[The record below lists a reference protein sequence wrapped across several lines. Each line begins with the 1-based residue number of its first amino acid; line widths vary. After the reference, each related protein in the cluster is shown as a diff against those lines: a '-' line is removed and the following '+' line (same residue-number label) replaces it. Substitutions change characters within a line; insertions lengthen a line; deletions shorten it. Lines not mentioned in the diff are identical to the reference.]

1 MRILIVDDNHQMR
14 KALAAAIKKFGYESA
29 LAAGGDAALSIL
41 DDSINVVISD
51 IRMPE
56 MSGVDLLKKIRKRFS
71 DMPVILVTAYGSVTL
86 AVEAFKLGASDFILK
101 PFNNKILKEAI
112 DRAARFVK
120 YENDII
126 GDKFIGNSPDIL
138 KIKNMLRKVADTD
151 MPVLLCGESGTGKE
165 IIARYIHT
173 LMNDSDKQTPFV
185 AINCSAVPENLFES
199 EMFGYEKGAF
209 TDAVGMKEGKFEEA
223 SNGILFADEITEM
236 PGNLQAKLL
245 RVLQEKEIVRI
256 GGKKV
261 IPVNFRF
268 ISSTNRDIKDSIKE
282 KKIREDL
289 FYRINAL
296 TITIPPLRHR
306 KDDIATLSDYF
317 LKKYASKF
325 KRAAESIDNDA
336 MEMLKN
342 YSWPGNVRELENV
355 IERAVAL
362 SDDKL
367 LTKSDIFLHG
377 TYSADIKEEKFSV
390 IPLADMEKKLIYKA
404 LEKCNG
410 NKTKAAEMI
419 GVTSRTLRNK
429 LKEYETKDKRFK
441 Q

>member
-1 MRILIVDDNHQMR
+1 MRVLIVDDNHQMR

-29 LAAGGDAALSIL
+29 LAAGGNAALNIL

-71 DMPVILVTAYGSVTL
+71 DMPVILVTAYGSVAL
-86 AVEAFKLGASDFILK
+86 AVEAFKLGASDFIIK

-138 KIKNMLRKVADTD
+138 KIKNILRKVADTD

-165 IIARYIHT
+165 VIARYIHT
-173 LMNDSDKQTPFV
+173 LMNGSDKQTPFV

-209 TDAVGMKEGKFEEA
+209 TDAAVMKEGKFEEA

-256 GGKKV
+256 GGKKI

-268 ISSTNRDIKDSIKE
+268 ISSTNRDIKDSIEE
-282 KKIREDL
+282 KKIREDAMQAGL
-289 FYRINAL
+289 KQAVMVPLGTAQQSYEAIEIAEVVAKNGNPASITDVGVGVQSAYTGVLGGIYNVLINL
-296 TITIPPLRHR
+296 
-306 KDDIATLSDYF
+306 KDICNGSELSN
-317 LKKYASKF
+317 LKFDHSFVSFSF
-325 KRAAESIDNDA
+325 KT
-336 MEMLKN
+336 
-342 YSWPGNVRELENV
+342 
-355 IERAVAL
+355 
-362 SDDKL
+362 L
-367 LTKSDIFLHG
+367 LTSEIIL
-377 TYSADIKEEKFSV
+377 SLLLS
-390 IPLADMEKKLIYKA
+390 
-404 LEKCNG
+404 
-410 NKTKAAEMI
+410 
-419 GVTSRTLRNK
+419 S
-429 LKEYETKDKRFK
+429 
-441 Q
+441 